1 MLGLRT
7 FERFRVQGYASET
20 MMVTMTI
27 MVMAITM
34 NRAIGVRVAILMLLL
49 PLPTMM
55 MMVGCLV
62 GGDGYTGNSRG
73 TSHRHR
79 LCKDSSSHSSKGQM
93 Q

>member
-1 MLGLRT
+1 
-7 FERFRVQGYASET
+7 
-20 MMVTMTI
+20 MVTMTI

-49 PLPTMM
+49 LLPLPTMM

-62 GGDGYTGNSRG
+62 GGDRYTGNSRG

>member
-1 MLGLRT
+1 
-7 FERFRVQGYASET
+7 
-20 MMVTMTI
+20 MVTMTI

-34 NRAIGVRVAILMLLL
+34 IRAIGVRVAILMLLLLLL

-55 MMVGCLV
+55 MMVGCLM
-62 GGDGYTGNSRG
+62 GGDRYTGSSRG

-79 LCKDSSSHSSKGQM
+79 LCKDISSHSSKRQM

>member
-1 MLGLRT
+1 
-7 FERFRVQGYASET
+7 

-34 NRAIGVRVAILMLLL
+34 IRAIGVRVAILMLLLLLLLL

-55 MMVGCLV
+55 MMVGCLM
-62 GGDGYTGNSRG
+62 GGDRYTGSSRG

-79 LCKDSSSHSSKGQM
+79 LCKDISSHSSKRQM